1 MIVFAVLDGGNRVK
15 LVCEKE
21 EAAYN
26 TAKRYGKGWH
36 VRMFDTEY
44 GNSFEDNALYNVE
57 INKGMTN
64 VRVVLC
70 ECPEGYGLL
79 KGQDALPCILRDED
93 GDNRVTLMAH
103 DARDAID
110 KAMSV
115 LDGKEEQV

>member
-1 MIVFAVLDGGNRVK
+1 MIVFAVLDGENHVK

-26 TAKRYGKGWH
+26 TAKRYGRGWH

-44 GNSFEDNALYNVE
+44 GDSFEDNALYTAE
-57 INKGMTN
+57 INKDMTK
-64 VRVVLC
+64 VWAFLC
-70 ECPEGYGLL
+70 EYPEMYGLL
-79 KGQDALPCILRDED
+79 KGQDALPCIFRFE
-93 GDNRVTLMAH
+93 GGCKVTLMAH

-115 LDGKEEQV
+115 LEIPQT

>member
-1 MIVFAVLDGGNRVK
+1 MIVFAVLDGENHVK

-64 VRVVLC
+64 VRAFLC
-70 ECPEGYGLL
+70 EYPEMYGLL
-79 KGQDALPCILRDED
+79 KGQDALPYILRYED
-93 GDNRVTLMAH
+93 GCKVTLMAH

-110 KAMSV
+110 KALEILNES
-115 LDGKEEQV
+115 KP

>member
-1 MIVFAVLDGGNRVK
+1 MIVFAVLDEENHVK

-21 EAAYN
+21 EAAFN
-26 TAKRYGKGWH
+26 TAKRYGKGWY

-44 GNSFEDNALYNVE
+44 GDSFEDNALYVAE

-70 ECPEGYGLL
+70 EYPERYGLL
-79 KGQDALPCILRDED
+79 KGQDALPCILRFEY
-93 GDNRVTLMAH
+93 GDKVTLMA
-103 DARDAID
+103 RDAGDAIN

>member
-1 MIVFAVLDGGNRVK
+1 MIVFAVLDGENNVK

-26 TAKRYGKGWH
+26 TAKRYGRGWH
-36 VRMFDTEY
+36 VRMFDMEY
-44 GNSFEDNALYNVE
+44 GDSFEDNALYVAE
-57 INKGMTN
+57 LNKEMTN
-64 VRVVLC
+64 ARVALC
-70 ECPEGYGLL
+70 EYPERYGLL
-79 KGQDALPCILRDED
+79 KGQDALPCILRFGY
-93 GDNRVTLMAH
+93 GDKVTLMAH

>member
-1 MIVFAVLDGGNRVK
+1 MIVCAVLDGENHVK

-21 EAAYN
+21 EAASN
-26 TAKRYGKGWH
+26 TAKRYGRGWH

-44 GNSFEDNALYNVE
+44 GDSFEDNALYTAD
-57 INKGMTN
+57 IHKDMTK

-70 ECPEGYGLL
+70 EYPEKYGLL
-79 KGQDALPCILRDED
+79 KGQDALPYIVRFED
-93 GDNRVTLMAH
+93 GCNVTLMAH

-115 LDGKEEQV
+115 MDGKEEQV

>member
-1 MIVFAVLDGGNRVK
+1 MIVFAVLDGENHVK

-21 EAAYN
+21 EAASN
-26 TAKRYGKGWH
+26 TAKRYGRGWH

-44 GNSFEDNALYNVE
+44 GDSFEDNALYTAD
-57 INKGMTN
+57 IHKDMTK

-70 ECPEGYGLL
+70 EYPEKYGLL
-79 KGQDALPCILRDED
+79 KGQDALPYIVRFED
-93 GDNRVTLMAH
+93 GCNVTLMAH

-115 LDGKEEQV
+115 MDGKEEQV

>member
-1 MIVFAVLDGGNRVK
+1 MIVFAVLDGENHVK

-44 GNSFEDNALYNVE
+44 GDSFEDNALYDVE
-57 INKGMTN
+57 TRKDMTWA
-64 VRVVLC
+64 RAVLR
-70 ECPEGYGLL
+70 ECPEKYGLL
-79 KGQDALPCILRDED
+79 KGQDALPCIHRHEY
-93 GDNRVTLMAH
+93 GNKVILMAH

-110 KAMSV
+110 KAMFV